1 MKLRVS
7 SVVWLLPLFLS
18 GCLLK
23 PHRQAVAKLPLPAS
37 KIPKPQVLHPEF
49 PLAAIA
55 IPLEPVEDDD
65 PDAEVHPAAPPV
77 HHHRP
82 PEKPAQVAE
91 NPPAPETPGVSAIG
105 QLSSGEPTRTYHESL
120 ELIAATERGLK
131 EINRPLSDQEK
142 KTAAQIKQYLK
153 QARQALNT
161 GDVDGAATLAAKAQV
176 LLREL
181 TQ

>member
-1 MKLRVS
+1 MAR
-7 SVVWLLPLFLS
+7 
-18 GCLLK
+18 
-23 PHRQAVAKLPLPAS
+23 
-37 KIPKPQVLHPEF
+37 
-49 PLAAIA
+49 
-55 IPLEPVEDDD
+55 
-65 PDAEVHPAAPPV
+65 
-77 HHHRP
+77 
-82 PEKPAQVAE
+82 
-91 NPPAPETPGVSAIG
+91 NPPAPEPPGVSAIG

-131 EINRPLSDQEK
+131 GINRPLSDQEK

>member
-1 MKLRVS
+1 MKLRAS

-18 GCLLK
+18 GCLFK
-23 PHRQAVAKLPLPAS
+23 PHRAAVARLPLPAS
-37 KIPKPQVLHPEF
+37 TLPKPQVMHPEF
-49 PLAAIA
+49 PEEAVA
-55 IPLEPVEDDD
+55 IPLEPLET
-65 PDAEVHPAAPPV
+65 DADVYLEKPAV
-77 HHHRP
+77 RHHRP
-82 PEKPAQVAE
+82 PDKPQVAE

-105 QLSSGEPTRTYHESL
+105 QLSSGEPTRTYHESF

-142 KTAAQIKQYLK
+142 KTASQIRQYLK
-153 QARQALNT
+153 QARQALNS

>member
-1 MKLRVS
+1 MKLRAS

-18 GCLLK
+18 GCLFK
-23 PHRQAVAKLPLPAS
+23 PHRQPVARLPLPAS
-37 KIPKPQVLHPEF
+37 TLPRPAVMHPEF
-49 PLAAIA
+49 PEEAIA
-55 IPLEPVEDDD
+55 IPLEPLETDTDVYVER
-65 PDAEVHPAAPPV
+65 PAV

-82 PEKPAQVAE
+82 PEKPTQVAE
-91 NPPAPETPGVSAIG
+91 NPPAPEPPGVSAIG

-131 EINRPLSDQEK
+131 GINRPLSDQEK
-142 KTAAQIKQYLK
+142 KTASQIKQYLK
-153 QARQALNT
+153 QARQALNS

>member
-1 MKLRVS
+1 MKLRAS
-7 SVVWLLPLFLS
+7 SVLWLLPLFLS
-18 GCLLK
+18 GCLFK
-23 PHRQAVAKLPLPAS
+23 PHRQVVAKLPLPAS
-37 KIPKPQVLHPEF
+37 TLPKPEVVHPEF
-49 PLAAIA
+49 PEVAIA
-55 IPLEPVEDDD
+55 IPLEPLET
-65 PDAEVHPAAPPV
+65 DADVYL
-77 HHHRP
+77 
-82 PEKPAQVAE
+82 EKPAVRHHKPPDKPQVAE
-91 NPPAPETPGVSAIG
+91 NPPPPEPPGVSAIG
-105 QLSSGEPTRTYHESL
+105 QLSSGEPTRTYHESF

-142 KTAAQIKQYLK
+142 KTASQIKQYLK

>member
-1 MKLRVS
+1 MKLRAS

-18 GCLLK
+18 GCLFK
-23 PHRQAVAKLPLPAS
+23 PHRPIVAKLPLPAS
-37 KIPKPQVLHPEF
+37 TLPKPPVTHPEF
-49 PLAAIA
+49 PEEAIA
-55 IPLEPVEDDD
+55 IPLEPLETDGDVYLEK
-65 PDAEVHPAAPPV
+65 PAV
-77 HHHRP
+77 HHHKP
-82 PEKPAQVAE
+82 PDKPIQVAE
-91 NPPAPETPGVSAIG
+91 NPPPPEPPGVSAIG
-105 QLSSGEPTRTYHESL
+105 QLSSGEPTRTYHESF